1 MIEQTR
7 FLGIVFSC
15 SEFKFIFAAKMFAVS
30 LFAGTH
36 VSLRIAGKTAK
47 NAKIRTR
54 KNFMPHVIKSEKE
67 NGIKRS

>member
-30 LFAGTH
+30 LFARTH